1 MCKIDAIDMDTTIYS
16 VPPPPHTTIY
26 GIGILMLVV

>member
-16 VPPPPHTTIY
+16 VPPPHTTIY